1 MQEDFRTSLIDMA
14 NGGFKEIMDREV
26 CNVIDNILDVN
37 TKATAKR
44 KVTVTIEFTP
54 DDSRVNIRV
63 ASTVKTSLATINPV
77 TTTLYVA
84 GEGSTGEAR
93 VVEMTPQIPGHVSM
107 TGEEQTAPPILKL
120 ISAAM

>member
-44 KVTVTIEFTP
+44 KVTVTMEFTP

-93 VVEMTPQIPGHVSM
+93 VVEMTPQIPGQVSM

>member
-37 TKATAKR
+37 TKATSKR
-44 KVTVTIEFTP
+44 KVTVTMEFTP

-93 VVEMTPQIPGHVSM
+93 VVEMTPQIPGQVSM

>member
-44 KVTVTIEFTP
+44 KVTVTLEFTP

-63 ASTVKTSLATINPV
+63 ASTVKTSLAIINPV

-93 VVEMTPQIPGHVSM
+93 VVEMTPQIPGQVSM

>member
-44 KVTVTIEFTP
+44 KVTVTLEFTP

-93 VVEMTPQIPGHVSM
+93 VVEMTPQIPGQVSM

>member
-44 KVTVTIEFTP
+44 KVTVTLEFTP
-54 DDSRVNIRV
+54 DDSMVNIRV

-93 VVEMTPQIPGHVSM
+93 VVEMTPQIPGQVSM

>member
-44 KVTVTIEFTP
+44 KVTVTLEFTP
-54 DDSRVNIRV
+54 DDSRFNIRV

-93 VVEMTPQIPGHVSM
+93 VVEMTPQIPGQVSM

>member
-44 KVTVTIEFTP
+44 KVTVTMEFTP
-54 DDSRVNIRV
+54 DDSRINIRV

-93 VVEMTPQIPGHVSM
+93 VVEMTPQIPGQVSM

>member
-1 MQEDFRTSLIDMA
+1 MQDDFRTSLIDMA

-44 KVTVTIEFTP
+44 KVTVTMEFTP

-84 GEGSTGEAR
+84 GESSTGEAR
-93 VVEMTPQIPGHVSM
+93 VVEMTPQVPGQVSI

-120 ISAAM
+120 INAEM

>member
-1 MQEDFRTSLIDMA
+1 
-14 NGGFKEIMDREV
+14 MDREV

-44 KVTVTIEFTP
+44 KVTVTLEFTP

-93 VVEMTPQIPGHVSM
+93 VVEMTPQIPGQVSM